1 MSSTTRRVGRP
12 RKVAPDFE
20 GDPREQILSA
30 AARLF
35 EQAGFAGTSTR
46 QIAASSGLT
55 QGSIFHYFPTKADI
69 LAELL
74 DRTTE
79 PALSYVADL
88 RSLDVSIT
96 QRLCLL
102 NYLDAL
108 ALCSGPYNEAA
119 LMYLPEAREPM
130 FDGYWSK
137 RQVLVDSYLALIR
150 AGVESADFEDDDP
163 ARLNTLVCALTES
176 SARWFDRARESPR
189 ETAELV
195 ARTVLKI
202 VLRERVDTEAI
213 VSATVAEYGHTFPS
227 IVPATRVP
235 PDSR

>member
-1 MSSTTRRVGRP
+1 MSTTRRVGRP
-12 RKVAPDFE
+12 RKVAPDFD

-46 QIAASSGLT
+46 EIAAAAGLT

-88 RSLDVSIT
+88 QNLDVSTT

-119 LMYLPEAREPM
+119 LMFLPEAREPM
-130 FDGYWSK
+130 FDDYWRK
-137 RQVLVDSYLALIR
+137 RQVLVDSYQEVIR
-150 AGVESADFEDDDP
+150 AGVESGEFEDDDP

-176 SARWFDRARESPR
+176 SVRWFDRARESPR

-213 VSATVAEYGHTFPS
+213 VSTTVAEYGDTFPG
-227 IVPATRVP
+227 IVPVTTAL
-235 PDSR
+235 PDAR

>member
-1 MSSTTRRVGRP
+1 MASG
-12 RKVAPDFE
+12 FE
-20 GDPREQILSA
+20 GDPREHILSA

-35 EQAGFAGTSTR
+35 EQGGFAGTSTR
-46 QIAASSGLT
+46 EIAAASGLT

-79 PALSYVADL
+79 PAMSYVAEL
-88 RSLDVSIT
+88 RNLDVST
-96 QRLCLL
+96 TERLCLL

-119 LMYLPEAREPM
+119 LMYLPEARAPM
-130 FDGYWSK
+130 FDEYWRK

-150 AGVESADFEDDDP
+150 EGVESGDFAEEDP
-163 ARLNTLVCALTES
+163 ERLNTLVCALTES
-176 SARWFDRARESPR
+176 SVRWFDRARHEPR

-195 ARTVLKI
+195 ARTVLRI
-202 VLRERVDTEAI
+202 VLRDRVDTEA
-213 VSATVAEYGHTFPS
+213 VVAATIAEYGHTFAGV
-227 IVPATRVP
+227 VPATTVP
-235 PDSR
+235 PDPR